1 MSLTSIRVKI
11 IAVKYFFSIYFWGKL
26 HHMSFETTKF
36 LDAFLQECLSADLDT
51 CIIVTVGQYMS
62 CVRMSQFRL
71 VGLQAR
77 ANFVCR
83 FYPSDIFTY
92 CFMMGNEGDF
102 CLPRLCIHSTPLF
115 YTLVLFSFFFQPSS
129 NKTLNCL

>member
-1 MSLTSIRVKI
+1 MSLASVRVKI
-11 IAVKYFFSIYFWGKL
+11 IAVKYFVSIYFWGKL
-26 HHMSFETTKF
+26 HPMSFETTKF

-71 VGLQAR
+71 VGLLQAR

-102 CLPRLCIHSTPLF
+102 CLPRLCIYTARRSFILWFYFLF
-115 YTLVLFSFFFQPSS
+115 LFS
-129 NKTLNCL
+129 TLLQ